1 MKNVRVARR
10 YAEAFVELTEGRK
23 EIEGATKDLEL
34 LRQSIEGSREFR
46 LFLRSPI
53 IAKTKKSEILRGMFT
68 GKVQNS
74 TAEFLEMLIDKGREE
89 LLPDIIDQVSAI
101 RDERG
106 GIINVVVKTATDFSK
121 DQTASLQNTLES
133 FTQKKVRISFNLE
146 KQLKGGFVARV
157 GDTVF
162 DGSIK
167 RQLELLRERFAE
179 GGSTN

>member
-1 MKNVRVARR
+1 MKNVRVAHR
-10 YAEAFVELTEGRK
+10 YAEALVELTERRK
-23 EIEGATKDLEL
+23 EIEGTTKDLEL
-34 LRQSIEGSREFR
+34 LRQFIEGSREFL

-53 IAKTKKSEILRGMFT
+53 IAKTKKSEILGTMFA
-68 GKVQNS
+68 GKVQKT

-101 RDERG
+101 RDERE
-106 GIINVVVKTATDFSK
+106 GIINVAVKTATDFSK
-121 DQTASLQNTLES
+121 DQLASLEKKLET
-133 FTQKKVRISFNLE
+133 FTQKKVRISFNLD

-157 GDTVF
+157 GDTVL